1 MYRQGHLPPGG
12 RAWSAQSTDSGARS
26 IFPVRHHAHEL
37 IYIRPGYEGCGMAVA
52 FPSTGDH
59 GPVYTRRRS
68 VDGAVDVD
76 GSIDDGP

>member
-37 IYIRPGYEGCGMAVA
+37 ISIRPGYEGCGMAVA
-52 FPSTGDH
+52 SSSTGDP
-59 GPVYTRRRS
+59 GPVYSLAALRRRS
-68 VDGAVDVD
+68 VVDGAVD
-76 GSIDDGP
+76 DGP